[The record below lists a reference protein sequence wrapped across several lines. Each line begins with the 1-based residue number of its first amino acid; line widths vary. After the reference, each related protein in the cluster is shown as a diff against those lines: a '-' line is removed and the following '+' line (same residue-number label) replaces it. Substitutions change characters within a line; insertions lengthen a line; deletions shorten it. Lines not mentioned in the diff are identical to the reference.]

1 MISRK
6 GKYAIRA
13 ALYLAERHGEGPI
26 SIEEIAS
33 AEKISRKFL
42 ESILLELRYAG
53 VLDSKRGK
61 GGGYLL
67 HESPSRVTVGR
78 IIRVVDGPLSPVDC
92 VSRSAYRRCPDC
104 PDEAACRIRL
114 VMKEVREA
122 ISRVVDRKTLATL
135 IEESKVTHSADWFM
149 SGI

>member
-13 ALYLAERHGEGPI
+13 VLYLAQRYGEGPI
-26 SIEEIAS
+26 PIEEIAS

-42 ESILLELRYAG
+42 ETILLELRYAG

-67 HESPSRVTVGR
+67 RETPSRLTVGR
-78 IIRVVDGPLSPVDC
+78 IIRVVEGPLSPVDC
-92 VSRSAYRRCPDC
+92 VSRSAYRPCADC
-104 PDEAACRIRL
+104 LDESSCRIRL
-114 VMKEVREA
+114 VMKEVRDA
-122 ISRVVDRKTLATL
+122 ISRVLDRKTLAAL
-135 IEESKVTHSADWFM
+135 VEE
-149 SGI
+149 GR

>member
-13 ALYLAERHGEGPI
+13 VLYLAQRHGQGPI
-26 SIEEIAS
+26 PIEEIAS
-33 AEKISRKFL
+33 NEKISRKFL

-67 HESPSRVTVGR
+67 HETPSRVTVGR
-78 IIRVVDGPLSPVDC
+78 IIRIVDGPLSPVDC
-92 VSRSAYRRCPDC
+92 VSRSAYRPCPDC
-104 PDEAACRIRL
+104 PDEASCQIRL
-114 VMKEVREA
+114 IMKEVREA
-122 ISRVVDRKTLATL
+122 ISRVVDRKTVATL
-135 IEESKVTHSADWFM
+135 IEESKVPHSADWFM
-149 SGI
+149 IGI

>member
-13 ALYLAERHGEGPI
+13 VLYLAQRHGGGPI
-26 SIEEIAS
+26 PIEEIAS
-33 AEKISRKFL
+33 TEKISRKFL

-61 GGGYLL
+61 RGGYLL
-67 HESPSRVTVGR
+67 HETPSRVTVGK
-78 IIRVVDGPLSPVDC
+78 IIRIVDGPLSPVDC
-92 VSRSAYRRCPDC
+92 VSRSAYRPCPDC
-104 PDEAACRIRL
+104 PDEATCQIRL

-122 ISRVVDRKTLATL
+122 ISRVVDRKTLAAL
-135 IEESKVTHSADWFM
+135 IEESKMPRTADWFM
-149 SGI
+149 IGI